1 MFKLFLLILLA
12 GVRVRCLA
20 HVDENTLAFASLGTT
35 GQKPLFSVFGRGSM
49 KMKMNQERFRAK
61 WQDQ

>member
-1 MFKLFLLILLA
+1 MFKLCLLILLA

-35 GQKPLFSVFGRGSM
+35 GQKTLVFRI
-49 KMKMNQERFRAK
+49 
-61 WQDQ
+61 WQG